1 VRLLLAVLVAWVAWT
16 VVRATW
22 LHRPLHA
29 LMATLLAVA
38 IDIVI
43 FSWRGHEA
51 G

>member
-1 VRLLLAVLVAWVAWT
+1 MRFLLAVLVAWAAAS

-29 LMATLLAVA
+29 ITAVLLAVA

-43 FSWRGHEA
+43 FSWGRHEA